1 MKFVNYRYHIVHNVN
16 MLNEKIIFLICIAWA
31 ANWIL
36 SFRMFRNINNK
47 MSILHIRGFYTVG
60 TVVPDVEAGDDSLLL
75 FGNHWLGLLK
85 SLQQI
90 LKAANKMET
99 KLNWAK
105 KNSASEILWI

>member
-1 MKFVNYRYHIVHNVN
+1 
-16 MLNEKIIFLICIAWA
+16 
-31 ANWIL
+31 
-36 SFRMFRNINNK
+36 MFRNINNK

-99 KLNWAK
+99 KLNI
-105 KNSASEILWI
+105 ILKQTMLAVQYIIIGLPGEHLVEVLDLLAVPDGLNDDEERLVSLLLG